1 MLNLNDLHMFK
12 TYFLGKVPRL
22 DCDSKLV
29 QYELLNAWQQ
39 LLFFSLWTYTSID
52 LLCLTKVAFISITT
66 DKTVVFGMLFKNI
79 GFDEKGKMENP
90 QEKQNNRKTFIQS
103 LRFTLL
109 YSVDPCKNV
118 SCDYHAKCSAFPNDT
133 AVCQC
138 MDCTA
143 EPVKPVCGSDMVT
156 YPNECAL
163 KAKACKEK
171 KALTVKSIGI
181 CRKCSVIILFKLS
194 IKRSQLRD

>member
-1 MLNLNDLHMFK
+1 
-12 TYFLGKVPRL
+12 
-22 DCDSKLV
+22 
-29 QYELLNAWQQ
+29 
-39 LLFFSLWTYTSID
+39 
-52 LLCLTKVAFISITT
+52 
-66 DKTVVFGMLFKNI
+66 
-79 GFDEKGKMENP
+79 MENP

-109 YSVDPCKNV
+109 YSLDPCKNV